1 MTKYAVLGFAF
12 LAAVIAAF
20 FYGQHVQSD
29 HDKAQVLVAQQA
41 ADKAATIQAGKDQ
54 ARDLAAEN
62 QLAKLQLANESLQQ
76 QIQSATLTGGNSY
89 VAPVSPFCPTV
100 LNPLSSRLFVR
111 LYNAGS
117 RGQAAPTEADHLPAS
132 KP

>member
-1 MTKYAVLGFAF
+1 MKYAVIGFTF
-12 LAAVIAAF
+12 LAAAIAAF

-41 ADKAATIQAGKDQ
+41 ADKAAAIQAGKDQ
-54 ARDLAAEN
+54 ARDLAAAN
-62 QLAKLQLANESLQQ
+62 QIAKLQVANETLQQ
-76 QIQSATLTGGNSY
+76 QISASTLTGGNIY
-89 VAPVSPFCPTV
+89 VPPVSPLCPAV
-100 LNPLSSRLFVR
+100 LNPLSSPVFIR

-117 RGQAAPTEADHLPAS
+117 RGQATPPATDHLPAS